1 MGHGTHH
8 RDRSRTGASTAGYGR
23 RLGGSRQPSAVR
35 RRFRRQSRLGWGRV
49 RTSGAERY
57 RAPGVRSRRLAEA
70 VHLRVSEPGAVQ
82 PTAGGGN
89 PPQPGGDLAVA
100 PRGAFKPAGIAPP
113 QGPVATQQGAWHQRI
128 DDNPLTAQIPGFSH
142 RKILLGPTFHK
153 VSNVYAT
160 IRLQHVLKCSVVN
173 IDSAAIF
180 ATSE

>member
-70 VHLRVSEPGAVQ
+70 VPLRVSEPGAVQ

-113 QGPVATQQGAWHQRI
+113 KGLLQRSRAHGISESTTTRSRPKSQASHTAKFYSGLLFTQSRTYTQRSGSSMF
-128 DDNPLTAQIPGFSH
+128 L
-142 RKILLGPTFHK
+142 
-153 VSNVYAT
+153 NV
-160 IRLQHVLKCSVVN
+160 LS
-173 IDSAAIF
+173 
-180 ATSE
+180 